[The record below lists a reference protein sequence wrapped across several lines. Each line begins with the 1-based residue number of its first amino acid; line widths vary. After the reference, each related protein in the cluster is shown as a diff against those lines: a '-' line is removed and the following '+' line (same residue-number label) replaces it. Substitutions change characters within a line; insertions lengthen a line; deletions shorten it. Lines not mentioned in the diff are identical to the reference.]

1 MVFTVQ
7 CFTRAIII
15 YMVIHASSF
24 MFHLYTALLCVTFVC
39 VCNAVYHSALFL
51 KVIHLQNLTIEMV
64 SHMLSR
70 ERQQSY
76 RILIYISMSSRR
88 PHTPRQYYHK
98 FLDPHLGSPWNGG
111 QEGQECYRLTIKR
124 KLILNYNH
132 SFLPGVFYSFFII
145 HMQQCFEFM
154 QEHHFCSYSSSQP

>member
-1 MVFTVQ
+1 MCLTVRRHHINFKMVFTVQ

-111 QEGQECYRLTIKR
+111 
-124 KLILNYNH
+124 
-132 SFLPGVFYSFFII
+132 
-145 HMQQCFEFM
+145 
-154 QEHHFCSYSSSQP
+154 